1 MGDTRSNRVL
11 IIAEAGV
18 NHDGKIEQALQLI
31 DVAADAGADLVKF
44 QTFDANALATANA
57 GLAAYQEKAPEVAN
71 ASHDAGQLA
80 MLKRLQL
87 SEQDHL
93 TLIAHC
99 EARGIGFFSTAFDL
113 ESLDFLARIGAERFK
128 VPSGEITNLPYLRH
142 IASFHKD
149 VIMSTGMAELDEISE
164 AITCLEAAGLPKDKI
179 TLLHC
184 TTEYP
189 APIEEVNLRAMRA
202 MGDMFGL
209 PVGYSD
215 HTDGI
220 DVAIAAVAIGASVIE
235 KHFTLDKNLPG
246 PDHSASLEPKALKE
260 MVEGIRRIECAL
272 GSAQKQRTAS
282 ERKNVQLVRKSIV
295 AAKAISADEIFS
307 EENLTVKRPATGLS
321 PMLWDG
327 VIGKRASRS
336 FMPDEVIE
344 L

>member
-1 MGDTRSNRVL
+1 MADTRTHRVL

-18 NHDGKIEQALQLI
+18 NHDGSVAQALRLV

-57 GLAAYQEKAPEVAN
+57 ELAAYQEQ
-71 ASHDAGQLA
+71 ASERKNQSRTGQLA
-80 MLKRLQL
+80 MLQRLQL
-87 SEQDHL
+87 SEQDHM

-113 ESLDFLARIGAERFK
+113 ESLDFLARLGAERFK
-128 VPSGEITNLPYLRH
+128 VPSGEITNLPYLRR
-142 IASFHKD
+142 IASFQKD
-149 VIMSTGMAELDEISE
+149 VIMSTGMAELSEIDE
-164 AITCLEAAGLPKDKI
+164 AIVCLEAAGLSKDKI

-189 APIEEVNLRAMRA
+189 APIEEVNLRAMHSMA
-202 MGDMFGL
+202 DTFGVG
-209 PVGYSD
+209 VGYSD

-220 DVAIAAVAIGASVIE
+220 DVAIAAVAMGASVIE

-246 PDHSASLEPKALKE
+246 PDHSASLEPEALNA

-272 GSAQKQRTAS
+272 GSAQKQCTAS
-282 ERKNVQLVRKSIV
+282 ERKNIHLVRKSIV
-295 AAKAISADEIFS
+295 AARAISADEVFS

-327 VIGKRASRS
+327 VIGKRASRP

>member
-1 MGDTRSNRVL
+1 MADTRTHRVL

-18 NHDGKIEQALQLI
+18 NHDGNIEQALRLV

-57 GLAAYQEKAPEVAN
+57 ELAAYQEQ
-71 ASHDAGQLA
+71 ASECEHQSRTGQLA
-80 MLKRLQL
+80 MLQRLQL
-87 SEQDHL
+87 SEQDHM

-113 ESLDFLARIGAERFK
+113 ESLDFLARLGAERFK
-128 VPSGEITNLPYLRH
+128 VPSGEITNLPYLRR
-142 IASFHKD
+142 IASFQKD
-149 VIMSTGMAELDEISE
+149 VIMSTGMAELSEIGE
-164 AITCLEAAGLPKDKI
+164 AIDCLEAAGLPKEKI

-189 APIEEVNLRAMRA
+189 APIEEVNLRAMDA
-202 MGDMFGL
+202 MADTFGVT
-209 PVGYSD
+209 VGYSD

-246 PDHSASLEPKALKE
+246 PDHSASLEPEALNA
-260 MVEGIRRIECAL
+260 MVEGIRRIERAL
-272 GSAQKQRTAS
+272 GSAQKQCTAS
-282 ERKNVQLVRKSIV
+282 ERKNIHLVRKSIV
-295 AAKAISADEIFS
+295 AARAISADEVFS

-327 VIGKRASRS
+327 VIGKRASRP

>member
-1 MGDTRSNRVL
+1 MADTRTQRAL

-18 NHDGKIEQALQLI
+18 NHDGNIEQAIQLV

-44 QTFDANALATANA
+44 QTFDANALATASA
-57 GLAAYQEKAPEVAN
+57 GLAAYQEKAPDPAHG
-71 ASHDAGQLA
+71 AHAAGQLT

-87 SEQDHL
+87 SEEDHL

-128 VPSGEITNLPYLRH
+128 VPSGEITNLPYLRR
-142 IASFHKD
+142 IAAFRKQ

-189 APIEEVNLRAMRA
+189 APIDEVNLRAMRA

-215 HTDGI
+215 HTNGI
-220 DVAIAAVAIGASVIE
+220 DVAIAAVAMGASVIE

-246 PDHSASLEPKALKE
+246 PDHSASLEPEALKA

-272 GSAQKQRTAS
+272 GSAQKQRTPS

-295 AAKAISADEIFS
+295 AARAISADEIFS

-327 VIGKRASRS
+327 VIGQRAPRS

>member
-1 MGDTRSNRVL
+1 MADSGNHRAL

-18 NHDGKIEQALQLI
+18 NHDGNIAQAIQLI

-44 QTFDANALATANA
+44 QTFDAKALATANA
-57 GLAAYQEKAPEVAN
+57 ELAAYQEQVSECENK
-71 ASHDAGQLA
+71 SRTGQLA
-80 MLKRLQL
+80 MLQRLQL
-87 SEQDHL
+87 SEEDHL

-113 ESLDFLARIGAERFK
+113 ESLDFLARLGAERFK
-128 VPSGEITNLPYLRH
+128 VPSGEITNLPYLRR
-142 IASFHKD
+142 IASFQKD
-149 VIMSTGMAELDEISE
+149 VIMSTGMAELSEIGE
-164 AITCLEAAGLPKDKI
+164 AIGCLEAAGLPKDKI
-179 TLLHC
+179 TLLQC

-215 HTDGI
+215 HTDGM
-220 DVAIAAVAIGASVIE
+220 DVAIAAVAMGASVIE

-246 PDHSASLEPKALKE
+246 PDHSASLEPEALKA
-260 MVEGIRRIECAL
+260 MVGGIRRIECAL

-295 AAKAISADEIFS
+295 AARAISADEIFS

-327 VIGKRASRS
+327 VIGQRASRS

>member
-1 MGDTRSNRVL
+1 MADTRTHRVL

-18 NHDGKIEQALQLI
+18 NHDGNIEQALRLV

-57 GLAAYQEKAPEVAN
+57 ELAAYQEQ
-71 ASHDAGQLA
+71 ASECENQSRTGQLA
-80 MLKRLQL
+80 MLQRLQL
-87 SEQDHL
+87 SEQDHM

-99 EARGIGFFSTAFDL
+99 ETRGIGFFSTAFDL
-113 ESLDFLARIGAERFK
+113 ESLDFLARLGAERFK
-128 VPSGEITNLPYLRH
+128 VPSGEITNLPYLRR
-142 IASFHKD
+142 IASFQKD
-149 VIMSTGMAELDEISE
+149 VIMSTGMAELSEIGE
-164 AITCLEAAGLPKDKI
+164 AIDCLEAAGLPKDKI

-189 APIEEVNLRAMRA
+189 APIEEVNLRAMQA
-202 MGDMFGL
+202 MADKFGVA
-209 PVGYSD
+209 VGYSD

-220 DVAIAAVAIGASVIE
+220 DVAIAAVAMGASVIE

-246 PDHSASLEPKALKE
+246 PDHSASLEPEALNA
-260 MVEGIRRIECAL
+260 MVEGIRRIERAL
-272 GSAQKQRTAS
+272 GSAQKQCTAS
-282 ERKNVQLVRKSIV
+282 ERKNIHLVRKSIV
-295 AAKAISADEIFS
+295 AARAISADEVFS

-327 VIGKRASRS
+327 VIGKRASRP

>member
-1 MGDTRSNRVL
+1 MADTGNHRAL

-18 NHDGKIEQALQLI
+18 NHDGNIAQAIQLI

-44 QTFDANALATANA
+44 QTFDAKALATANA
-57 GLAAYQEKAPEVAN
+57 ELAAYQEQ
-71 ASHDAGQLA
+71 ASECENQSRTGQLA
-80 MLKRLQL
+80 MLQRLQL
-87 SEQDHL
+87 SEEDHL

-113 ESLDFLARIGAERFK
+113 ESLDFLARLGAERFK
-128 VPSGEITNLPYLRH
+128 VPSGEITNLPYLRR
-142 IASFHKD
+142 IASFQKD
-149 VIMSTGMAELDEISE
+149 VIMSTGMAELSEIDE
-164 AITCLEAAGLPKDKI
+164 AVGCLEAAGLPKDKI
-179 TLLHC
+179 TLLQC

-220 DVAIAAVAIGASVIE
+220 DVAIAAVAMGASVIE

-246 PDHSASLEPKALKE
+246 PDHSASLEPEALKA

-272 GSAQKQRTAS
+272 GSAQKQRTPS

-295 AAKAISADEIFS
+295 AARAISADEIFS

-327 VIGKRASRS
+327 VIGQRASRS

>member
-1 MGDTRSNRVL
+1 MADTRTHRVL

-18 NHDGKIEQALQLI
+18 NHDGNIEQALRLV

-57 GLAAYQEKAPEVAN
+57 ELAAYQEQ
-71 ASHDAGQLA
+71 ASECENQSRTGQLA
-80 MLKRLQL
+80 MLQRLQL
-87 SEQDHL
+87 SEQDHM

-99 EARGIGFFSTAFDL
+99 ETRGIGFFSTAFDL
-113 ESLDFLARIGAERFK
+113 ESLDFLARLGAERFK
-128 VPSGEITNLPYLRH
+128 VPSGEITNLPYLRR
-142 IASFHKD
+142 IASFQKD
-149 VIMSTGMAELDEISE
+149 VIMSTGMAELSEIGE
-164 AITCLEAAGLPKDKI
+164 AINCLKAAGLPKEKI

-189 APIEEVNLRAMRA
+189 APIDEVNLRAMDA
-202 MGDMFGL
+202 MADTFGVA
-209 PVGYSD
+209 VGYSD

-246 PDHSASLEPKALKE
+246 PDHSASLEPEALKA
-260 MVEGIRRIECAL
+260 MVEGIRRIERAL
-272 GSAQKQRTAS
+272 GSAQKQCTAS
-282 ERKNVQLVRKSIV
+282 ERKNIHLVRKSIV
-295 AAKAISADEIFS
+295 AARAISADEVFS

-327 VIGKRASRS
+327 VIGKRASRP